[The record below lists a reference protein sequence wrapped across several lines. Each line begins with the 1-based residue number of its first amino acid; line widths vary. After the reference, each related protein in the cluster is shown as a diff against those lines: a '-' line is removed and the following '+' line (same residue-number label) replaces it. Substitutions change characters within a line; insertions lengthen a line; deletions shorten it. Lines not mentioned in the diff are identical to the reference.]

1 MQWITRASVFPALPG
16 GCLLV
21 LLGLSS
27 SSLSWFTGDGTDKDG
42 KEDGVGVQGVSGDNS
57 GGQRRVQVGGI

>member
-42 KEDGVGVQGVSGDNS
+42 KEDGVGVQVSGGDDKA
-57 GGQRRVQVGGI
+57 R